1 MNRREFLKVSCSGLM
16 TLFLSGCGLNMLGGD
31 TSGTGYAA
39 ADNTAEK
46 ESGKMKIAVITG
58 SPHKAGTSALL
69 ADKFIEGAE
78 AKGHEVFRF
87 NAAFKN
93 IHACTGC
100 NACEMDGPCIFKD
113 DIERELMP
121 QLLAADLIVLVTPL
135 YYYDMSAQL
144 KTVIDRM
151 HGRLRRFDGKKSIL
165 MATAWNSSSWT
176 FDALVD
182 HYQSLVEFM
191 HWQDMGMVL
200 GYGCGTRRM
209 IEATEFPEQAKR
221 LGMSI

>member
-1 MNRREFLKVSCSGLM
+1 MNRREFLKISCSGLI
-16 TLFLSGCGLNMLGGD
+16 TLYLSGCGLNMQSGQNI
-31 TSGTGYAA
+31 TSAA
-39 ADNTAEK
+39 ETASGK
-46 ESGKMKIAVITG
+46 VNGKMKITVITG

-69 ADKFIEGAE
+69 ADKFIAGAE
-78 AKGHEVFRF
+78 KNGHKVFRF

-100 NACEMDGPCIFKD
+100 NACGMNGPCVFKD

-121 QLLAADLIVLVTPL
+121 ELLGSDMIVLVTPL

-151 HGRLRRFDGKKSIL
+151 HSRLRSFDGKKSIL
-165 MATAWNSSSWT
+165 MATAWNSAGWT

-182 HYQSLVEFM
+182 NYDSLVEFM
-191 HWQDMGMVL
+191 HGQDMGKVL
-200 GYGCGTRRM
+200 ALGSGTRRM
-209 IEATEFPEQAKR
+209 IEGTEFPEQAER

>member
-31 TSGTGYAA
+31 ASGTGFAA
-39 ADNTAEK
+39 ANNAAEK

-87 NAAFKN
+87 NAAFKDS
-93 IHACTGC
+93 HACTGC

-121 QLLAADLIVLVTPL
+121 QLLAADLIVLVTSL

-165 MATAWNSSSWT
+165 MATAWNSFGWT

>member
-16 TLFLSGCGLNMLGGD
+16 TLFLSGCGLNMLGSD
-31 TSGTGYAA
+31 ASGTGYAA
-39 ADNTAEK
+39 ANNAAEK

-69 ADKFIEGAE
+69 ADKFIEGAQ

-144 KTVIDRM
+144 KTVIDRFYSRTYDINNKQSVLLAAAGSNTPLTM
-151 HGRLRRFDGKKSIL
+151 RSI
-165 MATAWNSSSWT
+165 TK
-176 FDALVD
+176 
-182 HYQSLVEFM
+182 HYQTLAGYM

-200 GYGCGTRRM
+200 ASGCPTRDAVAKTNYPD
-209 IEATEFPEQAKR
+209 EAFK
-221 LGMSI
+221 LGQSL

>member
-1 MNRREFLKVSCSGLM
+1 M
-16 TLFLSGCGLNMLGGD
+16 
-31 TSGTGYAA
+31 
-39 ADNTAEK
+39 
-46 ESGKMKIAVITG
+46 
-58 SPHKAGTSALL
+58 
-69 ADKFIEGAE
+69 
-78 AKGHEVFRF
+78 FRF

-165 MATAWNSSSWT
+165 MATAWNSSGWT

>member
-16 TLFLSGCGLNMLGGD
+16 TLFLSGCGLNMIGGD

-39 ADNTAEK
+39 ANNAAEK

-93 IHACTGC
+93 IRACTGC

-121 QLLAADLIVLVTPL
+121 QLLAADLIMLVTPL

-165 MATAWNSSSWT
+165 MATAWNSSGWT

-182 HYQSLVEFM
+182 HYQSLAEFM

-209 IEATEFPEQAKR
+209 IEATDFPEQAKR